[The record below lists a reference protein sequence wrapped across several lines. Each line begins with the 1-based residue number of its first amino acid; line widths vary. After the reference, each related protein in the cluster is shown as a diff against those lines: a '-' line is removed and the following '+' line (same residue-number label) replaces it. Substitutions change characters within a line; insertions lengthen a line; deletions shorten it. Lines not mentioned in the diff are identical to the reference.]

1 MLNTQ
6 NKRIV
11 PSSLEDIRPPRHH
24 IPSYRPF
31 HPPQPHPSTHQ
42 NPPNCEEAP
51 PALILIQSV
60 RSIINPLLLLIIRSS
75 PSTTPPQPDLPFL
88 TPQPKSTM
96 PPQPFLQFWVLM
108 AIIVGFAI
116 VIVTAGVLYYHL
128 VHRKRAARSRAFA
141 ESRVDAGAVRE
152 GRREEG
158 GQGA

>member
-75 PSTTPPQPDLPFL
+75 PPTIPPPTRSPLPHSPAQIHYDPSTFPP
-88 TPQPKSTM
+88 
-96 PPQPFLQFWVLM
+96 VL
-108 AIIVGFAI
+108 GPYGYFCR
-116 VIVTAGVLYYHL
+116 LCDRDRH
-128 VHRKRAARSRAFA
+128 
-141 ESRVDAGAVRE
+141 
-152 GRREEG
+152 GRR
-158 GQGA
+158 AVLPPCA